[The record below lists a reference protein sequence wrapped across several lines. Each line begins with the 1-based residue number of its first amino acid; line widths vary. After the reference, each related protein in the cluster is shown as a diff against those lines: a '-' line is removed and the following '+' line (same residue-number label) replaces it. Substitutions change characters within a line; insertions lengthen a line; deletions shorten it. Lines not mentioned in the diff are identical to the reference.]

1 MLCLN
6 IIVYDVQI
14 LFIFSHIIISVI
26 LLKNNNQK
34 STSSLLIYL
43 MILIPTFF
51 ILTNS
56 GSSTNQ
62 EAIKIMKNSIENNF
76 GDLIDEHP
84 ESFNMSMD
92 HGGNLNL
99 KIGGMIKI
107 FGIYFNYNEKLNLF
121 LGFLLSI
128 FFFYIIFAYFI
139 DKKIYSFKINYKTVF
154 ILTIPSFS
162 IFLFVTDFGRSVFM
176 VLIHLIAIFSLLRIN
191 HDQQEIF
198 LKISF
203 VKKILS
209 SFLYSFMPIFGL

>member
-1 MLCLN
+1 
-6 IIVYDVQI
+6 
-14 LFIFSHIIISVI
+14 
-26 LLKNNNQK
+26 
-34 STSSLLIYL
+34 
-43 MILIPTFF
+43 
-51 ILTNS
+51 
-56 GSSTNQ
+56 
-62 EAIKIMKNSIENNF
+62 
-76 GDLIDEHP
+76 
-84 ESFNMSMD
+84 MSMD

-198 LKISF
+198 LKKIKF
-203 VKKILS
+203 VKKNIIILFIFIYANFWTLTHSLGWLSVINPSPALDGIKHS
-209 SFLYSFMPIFGL
+209 SLMNEMKKITYYSYVVVDEYFFELPKADFMIPYLKK